1 MGNHYIIVTYL
12 HSKQMFNKSK
22 IIKREGEK
30 LTELDEQVAKSLTAL
45 EAKGVKLTSIFVNSV
60 DSVEYTAIDKT
71 KSSYI
76 LFRSLLAYNKVATQV
91 IEHLEAQFQWPC
103 LVVANRTIISKR
115 SIHHPSQMRPR
126 SRTLKAVHAA
136 ILND

>member
-1 MGNHYIIVTYL
+1 MG
-12 HSKQMFNKSK
+12 KSK

-76 LFRSLLAYNKVATQV
+76 LVRIPFRSLLAYNKVATQV

-115 SIHHPSQMRPR
+115 SILHDVARPSTIVGRRQRINRDGKMHERIMLDP
-126 SRTLKAVHAA
+126 L
-136 ILND
+136 

>member
-1 MGNHYIIVTYL
+1 MG
-12 HSKQMFNKSK
+12 
-22 IIKREGEK
+22 
-30 LTELDEQVAKSLTAL
+30 
-45 EAKGVKLTSIFVNSV
+45 
-60 DSVEYTAIDKT
+60 
-71 KSSYI
+71 
-76 LFRSLLAYNKVATQV
+76 RSLLAYNKVATQV

-136 ILND
+136 ILNDVARPSTIVGRRQRINRDGKMHERIMLDPLDHAYHALTTHKVTFDVRQAQCQPAETPR